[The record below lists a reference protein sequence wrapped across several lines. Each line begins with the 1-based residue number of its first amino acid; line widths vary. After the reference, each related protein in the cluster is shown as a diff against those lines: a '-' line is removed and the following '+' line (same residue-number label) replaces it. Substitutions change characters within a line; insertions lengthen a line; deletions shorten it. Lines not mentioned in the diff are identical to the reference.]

1 MVYNDRIMT
10 KRFSFLVAVHAFFIK
25 DEQIL
30 LLKRANTGYMDGH
43 FSVPAGHVDGGES
56 IWKAMQREIKEE
68 VDIEIKKTHQ
78 PIHVM
83 HRTDKSKGEERIDYF
98 FLIKDWKGLTKIG
111 EIEKCSELEWFKLW
125 KLPENIIPYVKFA
138 LQKMQEGVLF
148 SEFEE

>member
-1 MVYNDRIMT
+1 MVYNDYTMT

-68 VDIEIKKTHQ
+68 VDVEVKKTHQ

-83 HRTDKSKGEERIDYF
+83 HRVSGSEERIDYF
-98 FLIKDWKGLTKIG
+98 FLIKDWQGVTKIG
-111 EIEKCSELEWFKLW
+111 EIEKSSELKWFKLW
-125 KLPENIIPYVKFA
+125 QLPADIIPYIKFA
-138 LQKMQEGVLF
+138 LQKVQEGVLF